1 MGMSGGPEEQVT
13 RNGGVFPLEGW
24 DGQTLYY
31 LQTFADGPLLGRP
44 TAGGDEHTVI
54 PCATPHGYAVGPH
67 GIFHYDCGQAALR
80 GSLRHFDP
88 ASRHDRLV
96 APLDADFIAGL
107 SLAPDGKTLAYGRGE
122 ATSNLMMIENF
133 R

>member
-1 MGMSGGPEEQVT
+1 MARFLVAPRLAATSPRSCHVQPPTVTPLGPQ
-13 RNGGVFPLEGW
+13 
-24 DGQTLYY
+24 
-31 LQTFADGPLLGRP
+31 
-44 TAGGDEHTVI
+44 
-54 PCATPHGYAVGPH
+54 
-67 GIFHYDCGQAALR
+67 GIFHYDCGHAASR
-80 GSLRHFDP
+80 GSVRHFDP

-107 SLAPDGKTLAYGRGE
+107 SLTPDGKTLAYGRGE